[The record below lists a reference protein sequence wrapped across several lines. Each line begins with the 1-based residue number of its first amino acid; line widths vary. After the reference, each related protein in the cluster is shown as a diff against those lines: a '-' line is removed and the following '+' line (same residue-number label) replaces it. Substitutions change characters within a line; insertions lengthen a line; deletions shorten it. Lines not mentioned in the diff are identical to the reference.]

1 MDPASFARSVF
12 DSAPA
17 YRRFLADA
25 GFSAVPDWE
34 SVPIMDKETY
44 LLAFPVEDL
53 CHGGALD
60 GCHLIG
66 ASSGFSRSGSL
77 FWPKRPEDEGDYV
90 ASIGRM
96 LAEHYAI
103 ERRRTLALVCLAFG
117 TWIGG
122 MQIAAALRALAGT
135 GRYPLT
141 VATPGLNLREAA
153 AIHQRFHRGFDQ
165 CLVLTNPSN
174 INLVGALMRRSS
186 PDLPPASV
194 FFPVVGEFF
203 SEAFR
208 ERVARDFGHS
218 PETPFC
224 VWTGYGSAD
233 TGDLGV
239 ETAATIA
246 LRKWFFRRPGLSEQV
261 LGARETPMLLAPTPK
276 AHLEI
281 IGGEIVA
288 TKDQMVPLVRYNTRD
303 HGGLL
308 ERSSLAAF
316 GVPGEVTA
324 QLPERILFVHGRVS
338 DSVVFYGTN
347 LKVPAIG
354 DFLLSL
360 PEDYRYAG
368 LFQVRRSEGD
378 VATRFLFTLFT
389 HGIDGLPPPGDYTDA
404 LLAFLRENSL
414 EFTAKYDNLCRAA
427 GEPLIRVELRDI
439 ATLDPTV
446 KHRFLLEEE

>member
-1 MDPASFARSVF
+1 MDPAAFARYVF
-12 DSAPA
+12 ESAPA

-25 GFSAVPDWE
+25 GFAAPPDWE
-34 SVPIMDKETY
+34 SIPLMNKETY
-44 LLAFPVEDL
+44 LTAYPVEEL
-53 CHGGALD
+53 CHGGSLA

-66 ASSGFSRSGSL
+66 SSSGFSRSGSL

-90 ASIGRM
+90 AAIGRM
-96 LAEHYAI
+96 LVAHYAI
-103 ERRRTLALVCLAFG
+103 DRRRTLALVCLAFG

-122 MQIAAALRALAGT
+122 MQIASALRTLAA

-153 AIHQRFHRGFDQ
+153 ALHQRFHRGFDQ

-174 INLVGALMRRSS
+174 ITMVGALMRRFS
-186 PDLPPASV
+186 PDLPPGSV

-208 ERVARDFGHS
+208 ERIARDFGHG
-218 PETPFC
+218 PEDPFC

-239 ETAATIA
+239 ETSVTIA
-246 LRKWFFRRPGLSEQV
+246 LRKWFYRRPELSEQV
-261 LGARETPMLLAPTPK
+261 LGARETPMLLVPTPK

-281 IGGEIVA
+281 IGGEIVVS
-288 TKDQMVPLVRYNTRD
+288 KDQMIPLVRYNTRD
-303 HGGLL
+303 RGGLL
-308 ERSSLAAF
+308 DRAVLAGLGA
-316 GVPGEVTA
+316 PEPLPA
-324 QLPERILFVHGRVS
+324 DLPEQILFVHGRVS

-360 PEDYRYAG
+360 PDRYRYGG
-368 LFQVRRSEGD
+368 LFQVRRTEGEL
-378 VATRFLFTLFT
+378 ATRFLFTIFT
-389 HGIDGLPPPGDYTDA
+389 QGAGDLPPAEDYADA
-404 LLAFLRENSL
+404 LLAFLRRNSL
-414 EFTAKYDNLCRAA
+414 EFAAKYDTLCLSA
-427 GEPLIRVELRDI
+427 GEPLIQVEMRDI
-439 ATLDPTV
+439 VNLDPAV
-446 KHRFLLEEE
+446 KHRFIIEEE

>member
-1 MDPASFARSVF
+1 MDPAAFAHHVF
-12 DSAPA
+12 DSVPA
-17 YRRFLADA
+17 YRRLLAAA
-25 GFSAVPDWE
+25 GFSTLPDWE
-34 SVPIMDKETY
+34 SLPLMDKETY
-44 LLAFPVEDL
+44 LLAHPVEDL
-53 CHGGALD
+53 CHGGSLA

-66 ASSGFSRSGSL
+66 ASSGFSRAGSL

-90 ASIGRM
+90 AAIGRM

-103 ERRRTLALVCLAFG
+103 DRRRTLALVCLAFG

-122 MQIAAALRALAGT
+122 MQIAAALRTLAAT

-153 AIHQRFHRGFDQ
+153 VMHQRFHRGFDQ

-174 INLVGALMRRSS
+174 ITLVGTLMRQFT
-186 PDLPPASV
+186 PDLPPGSV

-208 ERVARDFGHS
+208 ERIARDFGHL
-218 PETPFC
+218 PEDPFC

-246 LRKWFFRRPGLSEQV
+246 LRKWLYRQPELSEQV

-281 IGGEIVA
+281 LDGEIVVS
-288 TKDQMVPLVRYNTRD
+288 KDQLIPLVRYNTRD

-308 ERSSLAAF
+308 DRALLAGI
-316 GVPGEVTA
+316 GVPEALSTD
-324 QLPERILFVHGRVS
+324 LPERILFVHGRVS

-360 PEDYRYAG
+360 PDRYRYGG
-368 LFQVRRSEGD
+368 LFRVRRAQGEL
-378 VATRFLFTLFT
+378 ATRFLFTIFT
-389 HGIDGLPPPGDYTDA
+389 RGVDQLPPVDDYTEA
-404 LLAFLRENSL
+404 LLTFLRQSSL
-414 EFTAKYDNLCRAA
+414 EFAAKYDTLSMSA
-427 GEPLIRVELRDI
+427 GEPLIRVEVRDI
-439 ATLDPTV
+439 VNLDPAV
-446 KHRFLLEEE
+446 KHRFIIEED

>member
-1 MDPASFARSVF
+1 MEPAAFAERVFHSV
-12 DSAPA
+12 PA
-17 YRRFLADA
+17 YRQFLVAA
-25 GFSAVPDWE
+25 GFASPPDWNRI
-34 SVPIMDKETY
+34 PLMDKESY
-44 LLAFPVEDL
+44 LLAYPVEEL
-53 CHGGALD
+53 CHGGTLA

-90 ASIGRM
+90 AAIGQM
-96 LAEHYAI
+96 LATHYGI
-103 ERRRTLALVCLAFG
+103 DHKRTLALVCLAFG

-122 MQIAAALRALAGT
+122 IQIAAAVRALAAT

-153 AIHQRFHRGFDQ
+153 ALHQRFHGAYDQ

-174 INLVGALMRRSS
+174 IHLVGALIRRNS
-186 PDLPPASV
+186 PDTPPASV

-208 ERVARDFGHS
+208 ERVARDFGH
-218 PETPFC
+218 PADDPFC

-246 LRKWFFRRPGLSEQV
+246 LRKWFYRRPELSEQA
-261 LGARETPMLLAPTPK
+261 LGARETPMLLATTPK

-281 IGGEIVA
+281 INGEIVA
-288 TKDQMVPLVRYNTRD
+288 SKDQLIPLVRYNTKD
-303 HGGLL
+303 QGGLL
-308 ERSSLAAF
+308 DRAALAGLGVPESLLAA
-316 GVPGEVTA
+316 A
-324 QLPERILFVHGRVS
+324 PERMLFVHGRVS

-360 PEDYRYAG
+360 PERYRYGG
-368 LFQVRRSEGD
+368 LFQVRRVEGEP
-378 VATRFLFTLFT
+378 ATRFLFTVFT
-389 HGIDGLPPPGDYTDA
+389 HGSEALPPASDYAEA
-404 LLAFLRENSL
+404 LLAFLRQSSL

-427 GEPLIRVELRDI
+427 GEPLIQVELRDL
-439 ATLDPTV
+439 ATLDPAV
-446 KHRFLLEEE
+446 KHRFIIEEG